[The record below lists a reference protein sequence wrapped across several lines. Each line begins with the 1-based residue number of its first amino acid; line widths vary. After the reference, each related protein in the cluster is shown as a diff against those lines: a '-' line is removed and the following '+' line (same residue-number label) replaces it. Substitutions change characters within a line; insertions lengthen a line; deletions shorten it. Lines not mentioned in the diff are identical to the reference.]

1 MKTLSAATLLITGI
15 MASGKSTVA
24 QQIAERIPN
33 SVHLR
38 GDWFRRMIING
49 RAEIDSPLSDQAL
62 LQLRM
67 RYQLAAQAAH
77 IYCQNDFTVIYQDVV
92 LGSFLTE
99 VVQQLSAHP
108 LYVVVLCPRPE
119 VALQRDGERSKHAY
133 RGWTPEALDHELR
146 THTPRIGLWV
156 DSSAQTP
163 AETTDYI
170 LANLPK
176 AWIAPVELNPVK
188 LTAPTDLE
196 PLLQTSLDE
205 GYTFLQRLWDEYQ
218 SGLSRFDDSG
228 AALIGVYDTQQLIA
242 IGGIHRDP
250 YLNQPEIGRIQ
261 HVYVL
266 PAYRRTGIGRRLV
279 AALIAQARAQFTV
292 LTLRTLTSHGDAF
305 YQSLGF
311 SAEPP
316 YADATHWMRL

>member
-1 MKTLSAATLLITGI
+1 MEALSAAILLITGI
-15 MASGKSTVA
+15 MASGKSTIA
-24 QQIAERIPN
+24 QQIAERMPR

-38 GDWFRRMIING
+38 GDWFRRMIISG
-49 RAEIDSPLSDQAL
+49 RAEIESSLSDQAL
-62 LQLRM
+62 LQLRL
-67 RYQLAAQAAH
+67 RYRLAAQAAQT
-77 IYCQNDFTVIYQDVV
+77 YCQNGFTVVYQDVV

-99 VVQQLSAHP
+99 VAQQLSAHP

-119 VALQRDGERSKHAY
+119 VALQRDVERSKHAY
-133 RGWTPEALDHELR
+133 GDWTPEALDHELR
-146 THTPRIGLWV
+146 TNTPRIGLWV

-163 AETTDYI
+163 AETTEFI

-176 AWIAPVELNPVK
+176 ARIAPVDLKSMK

-196 PLLQTSLDE
+196 PLLRSSLDE
-205 GYTFLQRLWDEYQ
+205 GYTFLQRMWDEYQ

-228 AALIGVYDTQQLIA
+228 AALIGVYDTHQLIA

-266 PAYRRTGIGRRLV
+266 PAYRRAGIGQRLV

-305 YQSLGF
+305 YRSLGF